1 MVNIEADSAQPKP
14 IFASRILLGRKV
26 GTRNFS
32 SPNIV
37 TIGCGRG
44 TMQLLN
50 SQQHYYNVQ
59 HNKV

>member
-26 GTRNFS
+26 GTGHFS

-44 TMQLLN
+44 TM
-50 SQQHYYNVQ
+50 HC
-59 HNKV
+59 